1 MSQATGALYET
12 LARYQWWRRRW
23 SRAAA
28 GEGLEIRKRLAPAAV
43 APEDSGAALDR
54 WLFRLADVGERGDV
68 LDLGCGFGATLLRML
83 EWTTGR
89 GIGVT
94 ASPFQARCAAG
105 EAERRGLADRCEL
118 RVQDFTQ
125 AIDTQVDAVIAVE
138 ALGHA
143 HDLLAG
149 LGNVARS
156 LRPGGR
162 FVWVEDLLAE
172 PSAVA
177 SGRDEDVDE
186 LSRRWFSPPLR
197 TRQAAREALRDVG
210 LTLVDEHDLT
220 PRVRFAAADVVT
232 RRAARLARWRWLPIP
247 PWQRL
252 ADAFLGGCALERLYA
267 RGAACYVVLVAAAPP
282 R

>member
-23 SRAAA
+23 SRASA

-54 WLFRLADVGERGDV
+54 WLFELANVGDRGDV
-68 LDLGCGFGATLLRML
+68 LDLGCGFGATLLRWL
-83 EWTTGR
+83 EWTDGR
-89 GIGVT
+89 GVGVT
-94 ASPFQARCAAG
+94 ASPFQARSAMG
-105 EAERRGLADRCEL
+105 EAARRGLADRCEL

-125 AIDTQVDAVIAVE
+125 AIAAEVDAAIAVE

-143 HDLLAG
+143 HDLATV

-172 PSAVA
+172 PFAA
-177 SGRDEDVDE
+177 EGGRDEDVDE

-197 TRQAAREALRDVG
+197 SRQAARDALRDAG

-220 PRVRFAAADVVT
+220 PRVQFATAAAVA

-267 RGAACYVVLVAAAPP
+267 RGVACYVVLVATAPP